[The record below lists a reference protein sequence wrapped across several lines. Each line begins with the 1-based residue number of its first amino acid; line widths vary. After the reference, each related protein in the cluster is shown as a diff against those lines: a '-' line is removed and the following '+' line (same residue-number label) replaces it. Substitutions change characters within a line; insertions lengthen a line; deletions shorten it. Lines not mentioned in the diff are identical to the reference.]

1 MKRLAGRRGCRPYD
15 LFANTWRHPQTRE
28 LSIMGVTRVG
38 IRDAYYAAIRGNGRA
53 YRRLSRVYAVFSR
66 RRSNDATGNSQTR
79 ESPRQTVF
87 SDIRNARQLAC
98 ERVLSA
104 RAIFIYRKSRA
115 RDRARPRTYSYV
127 GFLEGNARRK
137 YEGLGE
143 ARLKSTSV
151 LRGDSLRAH
160 LYSTRHIFA
169 RR

>member
-87 SDIRNARQLAC
+87 SDIRNARQLRASVSC
-98 ERVLSA
+98 RLA
-104 RAIFIYRKSRA
+104 RSSFIENPARETAHIQLRTFSRGKRK
-115 RDRARPRTYSYV
+115 T
-127 GFLEGNARRK
+127 
-137 YEGLGE
+137 
-143 ARLKSTSV
+143 STK
-151 LRGDSLRAH
+151 A
-160 LYSTRHIFA
+160 
-169 RR
+169 